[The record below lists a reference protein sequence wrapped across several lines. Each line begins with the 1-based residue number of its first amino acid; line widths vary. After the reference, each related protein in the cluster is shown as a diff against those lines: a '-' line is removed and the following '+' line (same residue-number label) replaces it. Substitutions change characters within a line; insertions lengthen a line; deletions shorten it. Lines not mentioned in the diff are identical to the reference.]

1 MNIKD
6 LTAQDLEGTVITFHD
21 NKVVA
26 TKGKNV
32 SVAKCRPDDTYSAQ
46 IGVEIAL
53 GRLFDN
59 EVFVPKEDEEYWCI
73 NDFCKVAKTT
83 FFSSCIFDAV
93 RKKLNI
99 CYKTKE
105 EAERHKATDIA
116 KLRKFLKLDGE

>member
-6 LTAQDLEGTVITFHD
+6 LTTQDLEGTVIAFHD

-53 GRLFDN
+53 GLL
-59 EVFVPKEDEEYWCI
+59 
-73 NDFCKVAKTT
+73 
-83 FFSSCIFDAV
+83 S
-93 RKKLNI
+93 
-99 CYKTKE
+99 
-105 EAERHKATDIA
+105 
-116 KLRKFLKLDGE
+116 

>member
-6 LTAQDLEGTVITFHD
+6 LTAQDLEGTVIAFHS

-26 TKGKNV
+26 EKDGHTG
-32 SVAKCRPDDTYSAQ
+32 VAKCNPEDIYDAQ

-59 EVFVPKEDEEYWCI
+59 EVFVPKDGEEYWCI
-73 NDFCKVAKTT
+73 NDFWIVARTL
-83 FFSSCIFDAV
+83 FFSSCIFDVV

-99 CYKTKE
+99 CYRTKE
-105 EAERHKATDIA
+105 EAVRHLVEDTA

>member
-6 LTAQDLEGTVITFHD
+6 LTAHDLEGTVIAFHD

-32 SVAKCRPDDTYSAQ
+32 SVAECSSDDTYSAQ

-59 EVFVPKEDEEYWCI
+59 EVFVPKDDEEYWCI
-73 NDFCKVAKTT
+73 NDFCKVTKTP
-83 FFSSCIFDAV
+83 FVSSCIFDAV

-99 CYKTKE
+99 CYRTKE
-105 EAERHKATDIA
+105 EAERHIVEDTA
-116 KLRKFLKLDGE
+116 KLINFLKLDGE

>member
-32 SVAKCRPDDTYSAQ
+32 SVAKCSPDDTYSAQ

-59 EVFVPKEDEEYWCI
+59 EGFVPKVGEEYWCI
-73 NDFCKVAKTT
+73 NDFCRVTQTIFA
-83 FFSSCIFDAV
+83 SYCIFDAV

-99 CYKTKE
+99 CYRTKE

-116 KLRKFLKLDGE
+116 KFKNYLKLDGE

>member
-6 LTAQDLEGTVITFHD
+6 LTAQDLEGTVIAFHD

-26 TKGKNV
+26 TRGKNV
-32 SVAKCRPDDTYSAQ
+32 GVAKCRPDDTYSAQ
-46 IGVEIAL
+46 TGVEIAL

-59 EVFVPKEDEEYWCI
+59 EVFVPKEGEEYWCI
-73 NDFCKVAKTT
+73 NDFCRVAQTP

-99 CYKTKE
+99 CYRTKG
-105 EAERHKATDIA
+105 EAVRHVVEDTA
-116 KLRKFLKLDGE
+116 KIKEFLKLDGE

>member
-6 LTAQDLEGTVITFHD
+6 LTAQDLEGTVIAFHD

-32 SVAKCRPDDTYSAQ
+32 SVAKCSPDDTYSAQ

-59 EVFVPKEDEEYWCI
+59 EVFVPKDGEEYWCI
-73 NDFCKVAKTT
+73 NDFCRVAKTL
-83 FFSSCIFDAV
+83 FFSSCIFDVV

-99 CYKTKE
+99 CYRTKE
-105 EAERHKATDIA
+105 EAERHLVEDTA
-116 KLRKFLKLDGE
+116 KLKEYLKLDGE